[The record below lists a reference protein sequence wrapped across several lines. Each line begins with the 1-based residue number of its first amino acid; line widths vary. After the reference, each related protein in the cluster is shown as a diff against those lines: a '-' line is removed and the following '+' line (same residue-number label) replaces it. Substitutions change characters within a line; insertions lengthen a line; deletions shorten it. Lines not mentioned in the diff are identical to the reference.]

1 MINLKLK
8 RGLDLKL
15 EGAAALT
22 AETVAV
28 PQLLHIVPD
37 QYVGLTP
44 KVVVKAGEVVKV
56 GTPLF
61 YDKQQPEIMVVS
73 PVAGTVK
80 EVIRGDRRKV
90 LSIDIEPAAK
100 TAQEKF
106 DMKSDLKTL
115 LLKCGL
121 WPMLRQR
128 PYDCIAM
135 PSKTPKAIFISSFC
149 TAPLAPNYE
158 WLLTQDMDK
167 LQTAI
172 TALGKIAPVY
182 VGIRQDSTQFAGLK
196 DCTIYSVA
204 GKHPAGNVG
213 VQINHIAPLAKGET
227 VYTLNI
233 QDAMIIGRFLTTGE
247 LNFARKVA
255 VTGPKAEKRHYYEVV
270 PGTTLSEFIA
280 PVAGARLIA
289 GNALSGYATDYA
301 ETVAYNACQYTM
313 IEEGEDC
320 HEFMGWFMPS
330 FLRSGKWD
338 ARIKGGHRALIVSG
352 EYDSVFPM
360 DIYPEQLLR
369 AMITGNL
376 DKMIALGA
384 NEVAPEDFA
393 LCEYLCTSK
402 IPVQQ
407 IVRDALDNLK
417 KEIE

>member
-22 AETVAV
+22 VDTVAV
-28 PQLLHIVPD
+28 PKLLHIVPD

-44 KVVVKAGEVVKV
+44 KVVVKAGDVVKV

-73 PVAGTVK
+73 PAAGKVT
-80 EVIRGDRRKV
+80 EVIRGERRKV
-90 LSIDIEPAAK
+90 MSIDIEVAAK
-100 TAQEKF
+100 TAQETF
-106 DMKSDLKTL
+106 DSQNELKSL
-115 LLKCGL
+115 LLQSGL

-135 PSKTPKAIFISSFC
+135 PGKTPKAIFISSFD

-158 WLLTQDMDK
+158 WMLGQNMDE

-172 TALGKIAPVY
+172 TALGKLAPVY
-182 VGIRQDSTQFAGLK
+182 VGIREDSTLFATLK
-196 DCTIYSVA
+196 DCTLYTVA

-213 VQINHIAPLAKGET
+213 VQINHIAPLAKSET
-227 VYTLNI
+227 VYTLNV
-233 QDAMIIGRFLTTGE
+233 QDAMVMGKFLKTGV
-247 LNFARKVA
+247 LDFTRKVA
-255 VTGPKAEKRHYYEVV
+255 VTGPKAINKHYFEVL
-270 PGTTLSEFIA
+270 PGTNISAFIA
-280 PVAGARLIA
+280 AEEGVRLIA
-289 GNALSGYATDYA
+289 SNALSGRLTSTD
-301 ETVAYNACQYTM
+301 EPVAYNANQYTA
-313 IEEGEDC
+313 IDNGADC
-320 HEFMGWFMPS
+320 HEFMGWLMPS
-330 FLRSGKWD
+330 MLRSGKWD

-352 EYDSVFPM
+352 QYDSVFPM
-360 DIYPEQLLR
+360 DIYPEFLLR

-402 IPVQQ
+402 LPVQQ